1 MIINPKYGSKTQNK
15 VYRQPPGPCKL
26 PIIGSMHHLVG
37 KLTHHA
43 LRDLAKTYG
52 PLMHLKLGEVSTV
65 VVTSREAAREMLKI
79 HDINFASRPD
89 ILASKIAVYGGLD
102 MLFAPY
108 GDYWRRLRKLCVM
121 EVLSAKRVQSFQFV
135 REEEVSDLIDT
146 IQSTSPSP
154 VNLSEMLHTLTNN
167 ITARVAFGSRCRDAA
182 AYLEAM
188 KEGTLLAGGF
198 NLADLFPSLG
208 FISVVTGIKNK
219 LERCHQ
225 KIDGILEGIIEERKE
240 VRAALKLKDGNGETM
255 EENILDVLLNFQ
267 GRDDELGFSLTATN
281 IKAFIFDVFAA
292 GSGTAAS
299 SMTWTMSELMR
310 NPRVMKKAQ
319 TEVREALGGKSKF
332 TEKDV
337 GQLSYLKLVIKESL
351 RLHPPAPLLVP
362 RECTKTCEINSYVIP
377 VKTRVI
383 FNAWAMGRDSQYWD
397 DPEEFKP
404 ERFEG
409 SSIDFKGNCYEYMP
423 FGAGR
428 RMCPGINFGLAS
440 MELALAQLLC
450 CFDWSLPHGASELD
464 MTESAG
470 LGARRRYDL
479 CLCATP
485 YVPLLAN

>member
-1 MIINPKYGSKTQNK
+1 
-15 VYRQPPGPCKL
+15 
-26 PIIGSMHHLVG
+26 
-37 KLTHHA
+37 
-43 LRDLAKTYG
+43 
-52 PLMHLKLGEVSTV
+52 
-65 VVTSREAAREMLKI
+65 
-79 HDINFASRPD
+79 
-89 ILASKIAVYGGLD
+89 

-108 GDYWRRLRKLCVM
+108 GDHWRRLRKLCVM

-135 REEEVSDLIDT
+135 REEVSDLIDT
-146 IQSTSPSP
+146 VHSTSPSP
-154 VNLSEMLHTLTNN
+154 VNLSEMLHTFTNT

-198 NLADLFPSLG
+198 NLADLLPSLG
-208 FISVVTGIKNK
+208 FISLVTGIKNK

-240 VRAALKLKDGNGETM
+240 IRAALLKDGNGETM

-267 GRDDELGFSLTATN
+267 GRDGLGFSLTATT
-281 IKAFIFDVFAA
+281 IKAIIFVRRICSREWDRGFIYDMDNVRAD
-292 GSGTAAS
+292 
-299 SMTWTMSELMR
+299 EE
-310 NPRVMKKAQ
+310 PRVMKKAQ

-337 GQLSYLKLVIKESL
+337 GQLSYVLKLVIKESL

-383 FNAWAMGRDSQYWD
+383 FIAWAMGRDSQYWD

-428 RMCPGINFGLAS
+428 RMCPRINF
-440 MELALAQLLC
+440 C
-450 CFDWSLPHGASELD
+450 
-464 MTESAG
+464 T
-470 LGARRRYDL
+470 
-479 CLCATP
+479 
-485 YVPLLAN
+485 VVV